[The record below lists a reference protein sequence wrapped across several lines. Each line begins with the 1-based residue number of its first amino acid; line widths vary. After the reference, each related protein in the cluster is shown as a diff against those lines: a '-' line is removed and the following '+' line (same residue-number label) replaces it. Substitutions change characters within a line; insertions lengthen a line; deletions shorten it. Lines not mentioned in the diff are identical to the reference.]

1 MIIKS
6 IKLTNFR
13 NHSSY
18 LLECTEET
26 SLILGENGCGK
37 TSVLEAIYILT
48 RGKSFRATDPEIIKR
63 DADFYRIEL
72 QYLNGESTTATYDGK
87 TKTFISSDKKS
98 KRLSPKH
105 KYPIILFL
113 PSDLNLISH
122 SPGRRRDYFDHLF
135 SGLSETYHSNLSKY
149 KKALKQR
156 NEILKQDQITSD
168 MVFSWNILLARLG
181 VNLFKSRQKF
191 VQEINSRL
199 TSTYRSIAKNN
210 DTISIVYQSEVTDF
224 TENQYLSQLEDN
236 FKKDQILGHTSFGV
250 HRDDYL
256 FRFNDQLANGSASRG
271 ETRSIILALKFNEAK
286 LIEETLG
293 QKPLILLDDVFS
305 ELDSTRRQCLVNN
318 FKHHQVILTS
328 VEDIDK

>member
-13 NHSSY
+13 NHSNY

-72 QYLNGESTTATYDGK
+72 QYFNGESTTATYDGK

-122 SPGRRRDYFDHLF
+122 SPGRRRDYL
-135 SGLSETYHSNLSKY
+135 TIY
-149 KKALKQR
+149 
-156 NEILKQDQITSD
+156 
-168 MVFSWNILLARLG
+168 LADS
-181 VNLFKSRQKF
+181 V
-191 VQEINSRL
+191 
-199 TSTYRSIAKNN
+199 
-210 DTISIVYQSEVTDF
+210 
-224 TENQYLSQLEDN
+224 
-236 FKKDQILGHTSFGV
+236 
-250 HRDDYL
+250 
-256 FRFNDQLANGSASRG
+256 
-271 ETRSIILALKFNEAK
+271 
-286 LIEETLG
+286 
-293 QKPLILLDDVFS
+293 KP
-305 ELDSTRRQCLVNN
+305 T
-318 FKHHQVILTS
+318 ILTS
-328 VEDIDK
+328 PSIRRP